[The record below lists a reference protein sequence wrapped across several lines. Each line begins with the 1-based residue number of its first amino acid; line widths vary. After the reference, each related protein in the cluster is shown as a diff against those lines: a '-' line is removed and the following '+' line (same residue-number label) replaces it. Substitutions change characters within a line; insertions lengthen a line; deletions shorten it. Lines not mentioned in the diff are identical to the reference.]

1 MPPTSKSVA
10 LGFFLLLKLPAA
22 QGLHTCC
29 FLWLEISSPIIAF
42 PLPPSNLCSN
52 TGLCLTTLFKIS
64 KPIPPVKPS
73 TPSALL
79 LYSVLKP
86 CFHLTYCIL
95 VLLYYVHGLPMWCSG
110 KEPACQCGS
119 ARDTS
124 SIAGSGRCPGGAN
137 GHPLQY
143 SCLENS
149 TDRGAWLATV
159 HVVTKSQIWLNAYT
173 HTHTHTHTHYV
184 HCSFPVRKYLEQELW
199 SGFTCC
205 YIFSPPCA

>member
-1 MPPTSKSVA
+1 M
-10 LGFFLLLKLPAA
+10 
-22 QGLHTCC
+22 
-29 FLWLEISSPIIAF
+29 
-42 PLPPSNLCSN
+42 
-52 TGLCLTTLFKIS
+52 TTLFKIS

-110 KEPACQCGS
+110 KEPACQCRRCKRYSVNPWVRKMSWRSKWPS
-119 ARDTS
+119 APVFLPGKFHGQRS
-124 SIAGSGRCPGGAN
+124 LVGYSPCGRKESDMTECI
-137 GHPLQY
+137 Q
-143 SCLENS
+143 
-149 TDRGAWLATV
+149 
-159 HVVTKSQIWLNAYT
+159 T
-173 HTHTHTHTHYV
+173 HTHTHTCIMFIV
-184 HCSFPVRKYLEQELW
+184 SFPVRKYLEQELW